1 MSTDAAQVSL
11 CLAWLSWLGFIEASL
26 PERNGSETRVT
37 IGWKTGRAWNDA
49 SLQHWFGNCWIW
61 HVFDFP
67 RKASEGNESKNNS
80 NCHLGGLARITS
92 IGNAEWGWIPTKWD
106 GSQPTDGTMKQIWPP
121 RLWVEAWETCI
132 FLHRKELELK
142 PPTEVSCF
150 LVYSANIFQSRQF
163 ECRCV
168 FLLKAWSRPK
178 QLTSKVSSDQ
188 FLHVQALKVLRY
200 LGMTSGATGP
210 WIHVP
215 ISSMRR
221 NYSELCMAWERFQ
234 QWCQV
239 TRSARFHGNNQGEN
253 NASPTNQQI
262 LQQCSVNIQFSHLHS

>member
-1 MSTDAAQVSL
+1 
-11 CLAWLSWLGFIEASL
+11 
-26 PERNGSETRVT
+26 
-37 IGWKTGRAWNDA
+37 
-49 SLQHWFGNCWIW
+49 
-61 HVFDFP
+61 
-67 RKASEGNESKNNS
+67 
-80 NCHLGGLARITS
+80 
-92 IGNAEWGWIPTKWD
+92 
-106 GSQPTDGTMKQIWPP
+106 MKQIWPP
-121 RLWVEAWETCI
+121 RLSWSMGNLHFSPSKRGGTKTPNRSQLFFGLQSKHLPKSAVWVS
-132 FLHRKELELK
+132 LR
-142 PPTEVSCF
+142 
-150 LVYSANIFQSRQF
+150 
-163 ECRCV
+163 

-262 LQQCSVNIQFSHLHS
+262 LQQCSMNILTPTFLDHSCKSFGKFSAGH